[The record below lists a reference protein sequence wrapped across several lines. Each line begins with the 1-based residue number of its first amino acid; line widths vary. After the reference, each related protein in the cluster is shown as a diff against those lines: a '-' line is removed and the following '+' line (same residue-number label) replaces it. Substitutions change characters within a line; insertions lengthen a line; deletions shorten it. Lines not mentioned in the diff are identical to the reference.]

1 MVYAT
6 CRESRNPLATS
17 NEIGSFRKNNVIRL
31 CKENEN
37 GICETIY
44 PIKDCNAEEF
54 SKLLRFKSQEV
65 KI

>member
-1 MVYAT
+1 MGFAT

-31 CKENEN
+31 LKENEN

-44 PIKDCNAEEF
+44 PVTDCDAEEF
-54 SKLLRFKSQEV
+54 SKLLRFKSREV